1 MPIFSVIPAKA
12 GIQWVLN
19 LCLILKWIPACAQQ
33 GHSDLLSAKALAKS
47 YAGMTNVKKYFN
59 FLVVFFSLFLSSQ
72 LAFAELVAI
81 PPLKSLVTDLTG
93 TLNPSDIAQ
102 LDAKL
107 KAFET
112 EKGSQIAV
120 LIVPT
125 TQPEDI
131 AQYSIRVADAWKLG
145 RKKQD
150 DGVLILVAKDD
161 HKMRIEVGRGLEGA
175 IPDLYAKRIITEE
188 MSPRFK
194 QGDFFGGINAATD
207 KVTGLINGENLA
219 PPTNSAGPV
228 GDFHLGQYWPFY
240 LIGILFLGN
249 ILTSI
254 LGRFFGSTATA
265 GLVGVATGLLSIWP
279 MGIFAGVAAFIAT
292 MFWFSSGGFSGN
304 SGRSA
309 GGGFSSGG
317 SRWGG
322 SSGGSSWG
330 GGGGG
335 DFGGGGASGGW

>member
-1 MPIFSVIPAKA
+1 MLLKLKA
-12 GIQWVLN
+12 
-19 LCLILKWIPACAQQ
+19 
-33 GHSDLLSAKALAKS
+33 
-47 YAGMTNVKKYFN
+47 
-59 FLVVFFSLFLSSQ
+59 SLFALSLMLL
-72 LAFAELVAI
+72 LASGLAQAALVAV

-93 TLNPSDIAQ
+93 TLSQSDVAQ

-107 KAFET
+107 KAFEA
-112 EKGSQIAV
+112 EKGSQVAI

-131 AQYSIRVADAWKLG
+131 AQYSIRVVDAWKLG

-161 HKMRIEVGRGLEGA
+161 RKMRIEVGRGLEGA

-207 KVTGLINGENLA
+207 KVTGLINGEQLA
-219 PPTNSAGPV
+219 PPERQRDGL
-228 GDFHLGQYWPFY
+228 HLGGQNSLPIF
-240 LIGILFLGN
+240 LFTT
-249 ILTSI
+249 IFLTMFFSGV
-254 LGRFFGSTATA
+254 LGRFFGAA
-265 GLVGVATGLLSIWP
+265 ATGGVSGLLTWLIAGAS
-279 MGIFAGVAAFIAT
+279 MGIFWGIGSFVFSLIIPTLFGGAAGHRGGGYYGGG
-292 MFWFSSGGFSGN
+292 SSG
-304 SGRSA
+304 
-309 GGGFSSGG
+309 
-317 SRWGG
+317 GG

-335 DFGGGGASGGW
+335 GFGGGGASGDW